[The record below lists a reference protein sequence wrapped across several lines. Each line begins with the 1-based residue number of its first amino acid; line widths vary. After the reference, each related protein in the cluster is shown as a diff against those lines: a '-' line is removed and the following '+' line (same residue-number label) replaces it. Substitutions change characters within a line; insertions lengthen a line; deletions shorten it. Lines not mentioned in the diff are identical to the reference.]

1 MITKTCPHERPSVAS
16 KIPYTRL
23 IVVLLSVAL
32 VGSVVALG
40 GVAAV
45 DQHTDDNATDGNGT
59 DGEMPDGNATDGE
72 GMADDADENETDD
85 DAEDE
90 AAAADP
96 QQTSY
101 LRVVHASPDAPAV
114 DVLIENDTVLS
125 NVSFGDVSDYLP
137 GPAGTYNVTI
147 AAAEDPDTVVF
158 DDEVTIEPRTV
169 VTIAASGEISAI
181 EPAEDGMA
189 DENES
194 STEDGM
200 ADENESSTDDGMADE
215 NDSATDDGMAEESS
229 TAFAPVIFADNAWTP
244 EDDESA
250 LRVVHLSP
258 DAPAVDITAGNGSV
272 VIADDVEFGNASDY
286 VTVPAGDYTAEVR
299 PATEDNNGTVVTT
312 VDVSLEGETA
322 YSAWALGYL
331 NPDDAPANTSFQVV
345 ATEDATMT
353 VELPSEEMVD
363 DGENVSDDAGADGEN
378 VSDDAGADG
387 ENVSDDAGVDGEN
400 VSDDAGA
407 HDENTS
413 DDSDDEECNDDS

>member
-1 MITKTCPHERPSVAS
+1 MAS
-16 KIPYTRL
+16 TIPYTRL

-45 DQHTDDNATDGNGT
+45 DQHTDDNGT
-59 DGEMPDGNATDGE
+59 DGDMADGEADENATDGD
-72 GMADDADENETDD
+72 MADDEADENATDD
-85 DAEDE
+85 EA

-96 QQTSY
+96 QQTTY

-158 DDEVTIEPRTV
+158 DDEVTLEARTV
-169 VTIAASGEISAI
+169 TTIAASGEIS
-181 EPAEDGMA
+181 
-189 DENES
+189 EN
-194 STEDGM
+194 G
-200 ADENESSTDDGMADE
+200 
-215 NDSATDDGMAEESS
+215 
-229 TAFAPVIFADNAWTP
+229 TAPFAPVAFNDNAWTP
-244 EDDESA
+244 EDDMSA

-286 VTVPAGDYTAEVR
+286 VTVPAGDYTAEIR
-299 PATEDNNGTVVTT
+299 PATEGNNGTVVTT

-331 NPDDAPANTSFQVV
+331 NPDEAPADTPFQVV
-345 ATEDATMT
+345 ATEDATMS
-353 VELPSEEMVD
+353 VELPGDGEMDEDDEMEDENETDADADDEMEDDESDAADDADADD
-363 DGENVSDDAGADGEN
+363 DGENETATDDGAGAADDAAN
-378 VSDDAGADG
+378 DD
-387 ENVSDDAGVDGEN
+387 ECE
-400 VSDDAGA
+400 
-407 HDENTS
+407 
-413 DDSDDEECNDDS
+413 DDS